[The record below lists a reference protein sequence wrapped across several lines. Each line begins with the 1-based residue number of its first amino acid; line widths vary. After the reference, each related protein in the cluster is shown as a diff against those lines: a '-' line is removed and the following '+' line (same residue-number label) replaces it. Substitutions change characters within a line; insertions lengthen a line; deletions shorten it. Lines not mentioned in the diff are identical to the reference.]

1 MPILGLSRSW
11 SCPDMSTQHPR
22 AQKMNGLGENLSDV
36 RASSAVLSRSL
47 SSPALLAT
55 TVRDEASS
63 STAGTKA
70 SAGLASFSGMH
81 QAQALQDLF
90 GAAGADKQQQLAK
103 LFQQSPNAYACREI
117 TAFAKVYSQLI
128 HQPNLSTEARATL
141 DTLAQQYTDKIVND
155 GLGEKSAFGP
165 WTAKLDKKYQQRSN
179 LEHTLA
185 TFANTHSAGDFLQL
199 GSGFMAREVMPFI
212 QTCLEQ
218 QLGAALNETT
228 LQRLHELVDR
238 AAMKTFD
245 ALRQSSVELVEQ
257 RGVGVGKLARDLD
270 TVATLPLLLRDI
282 LANLPK
288 DLPQSTPSTSAPVPD
303 TSTVPGPGPAPG
315 PALAENPGAGAI
327 TINIGD
333 IHIDKS
339 QHIDNSRH
347 VNNRNTLERSTPT
360 PLAQNLNLRVN
371 QKGTGD
377 ATPNIPAGTTR
388 EKAYAGG
395 TQSGRDQVQEAHVQT
410 VEPLNVEGGNFSP
423 ETSFASIPAGETR
436 TLRPAASAQTQTSTS
451 SAGGL
456 SDAARGVASSLS
468 PLLDIADTRGGQHPD
483 RLMTEGAQ
491 AQHTEHTELDVQ
503 GRLNTVVSKPL
514 TSATDTVATP
524 LSTASL
530 LGVDEQRK
538 VSSESPRVAK
548 SDASETEKTT
558 DASRHAKLKFREG
571 NLYTL
576 PTIAYLRS
584 TGGQIN
590 PEHELLK
597 AVRSMLEADSN
608 QPLEIRRDFDGLRN
622 KLLPSFD
629 IDRTQLLRK
638 FRNES
643 LDETLQKDVNTL
655 RDLLAEHPGLDRRRP
670 AVVSFARTLIRECGL
685 MKQGQHNPLVAAIL
699 DGVAGT
705 GDNKWNW
712 REEALHKQPKSS
724 ASAMR
729 LN

>member
-1 MPILGLSRSW
+1 
-11 SCPDMSTQHPR
+11 
-22 AQKMNGLGENLSDV
+22 MNGLGENVSDV

-47 SSPALLAT
+47 SCPVLLST
-55 TVRDEASS
+55 TVSNEASS
-63 STAGTKA
+63 STTGTKA
-70 SAGLASFSGMH
+70 NVGLAGFGGLH
-81 QAQALQDLF
+81 KALALQDLF
-90 GAAGADKQQQLAK
+90 AAAGADKQEKLAT
-103 LFQQSPNAYACREI
+103 LFLQSSNAYACREI

-128 HQPNLSTEARATL
+128 HQPNLSADARATL

-212 QTCLEQ
+212 QTCIER

-228 LQRLHELVDR
+228 CQRLHELVDQ

-245 ALRQSSVELVEQ
+245 ALRQSRVELLEQ

-282 LANLPK
+282 LGNLPK
-288 DLPQSTPSTSAPVPD
+288 DLPQTTQPTSTPAPD
-303 TSTVPGPGPAPG
+303 TSTIPG
-315 PALAENPGAGAI
+315 LAANPGAGGI

-339 QHIDNSRH
+339 QYIDNSRH
-347 VNNRNTLERSTPT
+347 VNNRNTRERSTPT

-371 QKGTGD
+371 KKVTGD
-377 ATPNIPAGTTR
+377 ATPDTAAGTAR

-395 TQSGRDQVQEAHVQT
+395 SQSSKNQVHEAHIQT
-410 VEPLNVEGGNFSP
+410 VKLLNVEVDNLSQD
-423 ETSFASIPAGETR
+423 TSFASITAGEIR
-436 TLRPAASAQTQTSTS
+436 TLRPAADAQTETQTQTSTS

-456 SDAARGVASSLS
+456 FDAARGVANSLS
-468 PLLDIADTRGGQHPD
+468 QLLDIADTRGTQRPG
-483 RLMTEGAQ
+483 RITTEGAQ
-491 AQHTEHTELDVQ
+491 AQHTEHTELSVP

-514 TSATDTVATP
+514 TSSTDTVATP
-524 LSTASL
+524 LSAASL
-530 LGVDEQRK
+530 SGVDEQRK
-538 VSSESPRVAK
+538 VGSELLRVAK
-548 SDASETEKTT
+548 SDASETAKTT

-584 TGGQIN
+584 TGGQIK

-622 KLLPSFD
+622 KLLPGFET
-629 IDRTQLLRK
+629 DRTQLLQK
-638 FRNES
+638 FLNES
-643 LDETLQKDVNTL
+643 LDETLQNDVNTL
-655 RDLLAEHPGLDRRRP
+655 RELLAEHPGLDRRRP
-670 AVVSFARTLIRECGL
+670 AVASFARTLIRECGL
-685 MKQGQHNPLVAAIL
+685 MKPGQHNPLIVALL

-712 REEALHKQPKSS
+712 REEALLKQPKST
-724 ASAMR
+724 ASGIVSTMDGLHLDQLHAR
-729 LN
+729 KNDHAK